1 MNDPQ
6 ADDSSARTES
16 ERGVLFGAAAYGM
29 WGVFPLY
36 FNALAPAGALE
47 ILVNRV
53 VWSMLFCAIVWIV
66 LRDLSWVRPLL
77 AVPRR
82 LFLLVIAA
90 IFLAINWGGY
100 IYAVTVE
107 NVVET
112 SLGYFINPLVLV
124 LMGVLILHERLRPMQ
139 WTAVGIGA
147 VAVLVIA
154 FDYGRP
160 PWIAMTLAFS
170 FAIYGFIKKHVG
182 ADIGALASMTTET
195 AVLAPFALIAL
206 VWIEASGRGTFTHD
220 PPWHALLLLASGV
233 ITTGPLICFAAAAR
247 RVPLTTMGL
256 LQFLAPVL
264 QLICGVVI
272 LGEYVPPVRWVGF
285 GLVWVALTLLTIDSM
300 RAARARGRGRA
311 AARPAMSA
319 SS

>member
-1 MNDPQ
+1 MSEPERHDN
-6 ADDSSARTES
+6 SARTES
-16 ERGVLFGAAAYGM
+16 ERGVLFGVAAYSM

-36 FNALAPAGALE
+36 FNALAPSSAVE

-53 VWSMLFCAIVWIV
+53 VWSTLFCAIVWIV
-66 LRDLSWVRPLL
+66 LRDISWVRPLI

-90 IFLAINWGGY
+90 FVLAINWGGY

-139 WTAVGIGA
+139 WMAVGIGA
-147 VAVLVIA
+147 LAVLVIA

-160 PWIAMTLAFS
+160 PWIALTLAFS

-195 AVLAPFALIAL
+195 VVLAPLALIAL
-206 VWIEASGRGTFTHD
+206 VWIEASGRGTFSHD
-220 PPWHALLLLASGV
+220 APWHALLLLASGV
-233 ITTGPLICFAAAAR
+233 ITAGPLICFAAAAR

-272 LGEYVPPVRWVGF
+272 LGEDVPPVRWVGF
-285 GLVWVALTLLTIDSM
+285 GLVWVALSLLTIDSWKT
-300 RAARARGRGRA
+300 ARRRSRRLAS
-311 AARPAMSA
+311 RPAMSPG
-319 SS
+319 S

>member
-1 MNDPQ
+1 MSEPNP
-6 ADDSSARTES
+6 ADNSARTES
-16 ERGVLFGAAAYGM
+16 ERGVLFGVAAYSM

-36 FNALAPAGALE
+36 FHALAPASAME

-53 VWSMLFCAIVWIV
+53 VWSMLFCAIVWLV
-66 LRDLSWVRPLL
+66 LRDLSWIGPLL

-139 WTAVGIGA
+139 WVAVGIGA
-147 VAVLVIA
+147 LAVLVIA

-160 PWIAMTLAFS
+160 PWIALTLAFS

-206 VWIEASGRGTFTHD
+206 VWIESTGRGTLSHD
-220 PPWHALLLLASGV
+220 APWHALLLLASGV
-233 ITTGPLICFAAAAR
+233 ITAGPLICFAAAAR

-272 LGEYVPPVRWVGF
+272 LGEDVPPVRWAGF
-285 GLVWVALTLLTIDSM
+285 GLVWVALSLLTVDSM
-300 RAARARGRGRA
+300 RAARGRRRA
-311 AARPAMSA
+311 PGPAMSPGT
-319 SS
+319 

>member
-1 MNDPQ
+1 MNEPQ
-6 ADDSSARTES
+6 PDDTTARTES
-16 ERGVLFGAAAYGM
+16 ERGVLFGVAAYSM

-36 FNALAPAGALE
+36 FHALAPSSAME
-47 ILVNRV
+47 ILVNRI
-53 VWSMLFCAIVWIV
+53 VWSMLFCTIVWIV
-66 LRDLSWVRPLL
+66 LRDVSWVRPLI

-90 IFLAINWGGY
+90 FFLAINWGGY

-139 WTAVGIGA
+139 WAAVGIGA
-147 VAVLVIA
+147 LAVLVIA

-160 PWIAMTLAFS
+160 PWIALTLAFS

-182 ADIGALASMTTET
+182 PDIGALASMTTET
-195 AVLAPFALIAL
+195 AVLAPFALGAL
-206 VWIEASGRGTFTHD
+206 VWIEVSGRGTFSHD
-220 PPWHALLLLASGV
+220 PPWHALLMLASGV
-233 ITTGPLICFAAAAR
+233 VTAGPLICFAAAAR

-272 LGEYVPPVRWVGF
+272 LGEDVPPVRWVGF
-285 GLVWVALTLLTIDSM
+285 TLVWIALTLLTVDSW
-300 RAARARGRGRA
+300 RAAWRRSRLRLVA
-311 AARPAMSA
+311 PAVSPR
-319 SS
+319 S